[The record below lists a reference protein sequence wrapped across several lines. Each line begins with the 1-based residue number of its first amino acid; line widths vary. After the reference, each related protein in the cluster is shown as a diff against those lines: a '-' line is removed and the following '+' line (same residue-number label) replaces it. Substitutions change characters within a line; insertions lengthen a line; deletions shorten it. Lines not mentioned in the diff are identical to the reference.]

1 MKGTARNERKR
12 RYENSAYYYVAA
24 ILLLVALIVVFPI
37 GYTVYIS
44 LTNMNLYHWFDFE
57 FIGIGNYI
65 RAFSQANS
73 EFLSSLGLTIL
84 WTIANM
90 VLITLVSLVLAVLLN
105 VKGFKG
111 RNVYKTLLMFPWAVP
126 SYVSI
131 LLWRIG
137 IFNGEFGLL
146 GDIARALG
154 SDSFYILQ
162 SYWGA
167 FFASLLVNVWLS
179 YPFTM
184 TMMDGALQSIDQS
197 LYEAARLDGAGFWRT
212 TFNVSLPEIVPI
224 VAPSLLMTAF
234 MQFKQFDVVYLL
246 TLQKGAQTGA
256 GLQTI
261 ITYAHTTAFES
272 NNYGLSSAISTIIFM
287 LIALLFSRFAYREA
301 KEGRN

>member
-1 MKGTARNERKR
+1 MSLAKNNASKKRFDGTA
-12 RYENSAYYYVAA
+12 YLYIAVV
-24 ILLLVALIVVFPI
+24 LLLVAVIVVFPI

-44 LTNMNLYHWFDFE
+44 TTNMNLYHWYDFDF
-57 FIGIGNYI
+57 IGFSNYI
-65 RAFSQANS
+65 RAFAQTNG
-73 EFLSSLGLTIL
+73 EFLRSLGLTLL

-90 VLITLVSLVLAVLLN
+90 VLIIFVSLVLAVLLN
-105 VKGFKG
+105 IKGFKG
-111 RNVYKTLLMFPWAVP
+111 KNIYKTLLMFPWAVP

-137 IFNGEFGLL
+137 IFNGEFGLF
-146 GDIARALG
+146 GDISRFFG
-154 SDSFYILQ
+154 SDSFFILQ

-167 FFASLLVNVWLS
+167 FFASLMVNVWLS

-184 TMMDGALQSIDQS
+184 SMMDGALQSIDQS
-197 LYEAARLDGAGFWRT
+197 LYEAAKLDGSGFWRT
-212 TFNVSLPEIVPI
+212 TFAISLPEIAPI

-261 ITYAHTTAFES
+261 ITYVHTTAFES

-301 KEGRN
+301 KGRGR